1 MKKHSTILTCAA
13 VAVVYLGMAGSLQA
27 VPPPPPTHVPDAG
40 STVML
45 LGAVLSGL
53 VVLKWKLKR
62 W

>member
-1 MKKHSTILTCAA
+1 MKKYSTILTCAA
-13 VAVVYLGMAGSLQA
+13 VAVVYFGMAGSLQA
-27 VPPPPPTHVPDAG
+27 VPPPPTHVPDGG